1 MSLEGE
7 DIRWTSADGLDLY
20 ARSYG
25 PADAP
30 LTVLCMHGLTR
41 NHKDFEP
48 MIAALPGQFRF
59 IAVDVRGRGLSA
71 RDANPKHYSPA
82 AYVGDMAALLDH
94 LKLDRVALIGTSM
107 GGLMSMLMMKTM
119 PKRIRGVVLNDV
131 GPVFEASGLK
141 RIASYTSDTEP
152 KASWDEAAA
161 AIGKIQADT
170 FPDFGPDNWMAL
182 ARRTFRELDDGR
194 VALDYDPAITRTIGK
209 VRPGL
214 LTRIALWRLFKKMTG
229 VPLLI
234 VRGGT
239 SDILSAKTAAKMISR
254 HPDADLVTVP
264 RVGHAPIL
272 DEPEA
277 VNAIRLFL
285 TKLESR
291 A

>member
-25 PADAP
+25 PADAR

-71 RDANPKHYSPA
+71 RDSNAKHYSPA
-82 AYVGDMAALLDH
+82 TYVGDMAALLDH

-119 PKRIRGVVLNDV
+119 PKHIRGVVLNDV
-131 GPVFEASGLK
+131 GPVFEASGLE

-161 AIGKIQADT
+161 AVGKIQADT
-170 FPDFGPDNWMAL
+170 FPDFGPDDWMAL
-182 ARRTFRELDDGR
+182 ARRTFRELEDGR

-214 LTRIALWRLFKKMTG
+214 LTRIALWRLFKKMTS

-239 SDILSAKTAAKMISR
+239 SDILSEKTAAKMISR

>member
-1 MSLEGE
+1 MSIEGE
-7 DIRWTSADGLDLY
+7 DICWTSADGLELY

-25 PADAP
+25 PAGAP

-48 MIAALPGQFRF
+48 LIAALPGQFRF
-59 IAVDVRGRGLSA
+59 IAADVRGRGLSS
-71 RDANPKHYSPA
+71 RDGNPKHYSPA
-82 AYVGDMAALLDH
+82 TYVDDMAGLLDH
-94 LKLDRVALIGTSM
+94 MKLDRVALIGTSM

-131 GPVFEASGLK
+131 GPAFEPSGLK
-141 RIASYTSDTEP
+141 RIAAYITDTEP
-152 KASWDEAAA
+152 QAGWEDAAA
-161 AIGKIQADT
+161 AVGKIQADT
-170 FPDFGPDNWMAL
+170 FPDFQPDDWMAL
-182 ARRTFRELDDGR
+182 ARRTFRELEDGR
-194 VALDYDPAITRTIGK
+194 VTLDYDPAITRTIGK

-214 LTRIALWRLFKKMTG
+214 LTRVALWRLFKKMTG

-234 VRGGT
+234 VRGAQ
-239 SDILSAKTAAKMISR
+239 SDILSEKTAAKMISR
-254 HPDADLVTVP
+254 HPDAELITVP

-277 VNAIRLFL
+277 VDAIRLFL
-285 TKLESR
+285 TKLASR